1 MELNLKPAFFWPIKR
16 TIVRSLQFSAK
27 VYLQRAVFRVLWQA
41 SPHRAIERAMRLM
54 LTPPRH
60 AFSDAEL
67 LELEEASLLPIPL
80 ISGRLIAWRWGR
92 AADPAVVLV
101 HGWGGRG
108 TQLRAFIAPLLAQG
122 LSVVAFDAPGHGMTG
137 GRESSLPH
145 MQQALDA
152 VLDHLGTVHAIIGHS
167 VGGAVAAGALARRSD
182 IGCAVLIAPP
192 ASLAAS
198 SRRIAEKLAWP
209 EPLRAAMQRRIEYR
223 FGVNWSEF
231 EAERAS
237 GEQPM
242 LVIHDREDRE
252 VPLSEG
258 RRHVI
263 NWPGARLL
271 ATRGLGHHRLLED
284 SAVIEAAAEF
294 IAGAR
299 PIHEAAQRR
308 TVVTPSFGE
317 GAGGRAVL

>member
-1 MELNLKPAFFWPIKR
+1 M
-16 TIVRSLQFSAK
+16 
-27 VYLQRAVFRVLWQA
+27 LWHA

-67 LELEEASLLPIPL
+67 LALEEASLLPIPL

-108 TQLRAFIAPLLAQG
+108 TQLRGFIAPLLAQG
-122 LSVVAFDAPGHGMTG
+122 FSVVAFDAPGHGMTG
-137 GRESSLPH
+137 GPESSLPH
-145 MQQALDA
+145 IQQALDA
-152 VLDHLGTVHAIIGHS
+152 VLDHLGSVHAIIGHS
-167 VGGAVAAGALARRSD
+167 VGGAVAAGALARRPAL
-182 IGCAVLIAPP
+182 GCAVLIAPP

-198 SRRIAEKLAWP
+198 SRRIAERLAWP

-237 GEQPM
+237 GEQAL

-258 RRHVI
+258 RRHAI
-263 NWPGARLL
+263 NWPRARLL
-271 ATRGLGHHRLLED
+271 ATRGLGHRRLLED
-284 SAVIEAAAEF
+284 PAVIKAAAEF

-299 PIHEAAQRR
+299 
-308 TVVTPSFGE
+308 S
-317 GAGGRAVL
+317 

>member
-1 MELNLKPAFFWPIKR
+1 M
-16 TIVRSLQFSAK
+16 
-27 VYLQRAVFRVLWQA
+27 QRAIFRVLWQA

-60 AFSDAEL
+60 AFSDDEL
-67 LELEEASLLPIPL
+67 LTLEEASLQPIAL

-92 AADPAVVLV
+92 ATDPVVVLV

-108 TQLRAFIAPLLAQG
+108 TQLRGFIAPLLAQG
-122 LSVVAFDAPGHGMTG
+122 FSVVAFDAPGHGMTG
-137 GRESSLPH
+137 GSESSLPH
-145 MQQALDA
+145 FRQALDA

-167 VGGAVAAGALARRSD
+167 VGGAVTADALARRPA
-182 IGCAVLIAPP
+182 IRCAVLIGPP

-198 SRRIAEKLAWP
+198 SRRIAEQLAWP

-223 FGVNWSEF
+223 FGVSWSEF
-231 EAERAS
+231 EAERVS

-258 RRHVI
+258 RRHAL
-263 NWPGARLL
+263 NWPRARLL
-271 ATRGLGHHRLLED
+271 ATPGLGHRRLLED
-284 SAVIEAAAEF
+284 PAVIQAAAQF
-294 IAGAR
+294 VAGAR
-299 PIHEAAQRR
+299 P
-308 TVVTPSFGE
+308 
-317 GAGGRAVL
+317 